1 MKKRFGKNAFTD
13 NIIAK
18 TLISVIV
25 IMAIT
30 FFLVCLLSC
39 DFQVNL
45 FIVIFLLAAATV
57 GICFILDR
65 FLVNPLYKLN
75 KALDLVDFNR
85 DVVDFSEVDMLE
97 ETGFREI
104 KFLIQKYKYLLEV
117 ISERIDRYN
126 KENYKGEHDALTGLY
141 NRTHLDRVKM
151 RYETQKNVFVIFFD
165 VNNLKRMNDQFGH
178 EAGDALLRS
187 AASEL
192 KYWESFGDVYRLGG
206 DEFMVVLVN
215 KRKDFCWNLLNKW
228 YPQVGVLNRVSDGFK
243 CVLAYGVAT
252 GVKDCTFELLVKE
265 ADEAMYN
272 MKVNL
277 KHEFGEELR

>member
-1 MKKRFGKNAFTD
+1 MKKRFGKNALTD

-18 TLISVIV
+18 TLISVIG
-25 IMAIT
+25 IMALA
-30 FFLVCLLSC
+30 FLLTCLLSH
-39 DFQVNL
+39 DFKTNL
-45 FIVIFLLAAATV
+45 FVVLFLLTAATA

-65 FLVNPLYKLN
+65 FLVNPLYKLS
-75 KALDLVDFNR
+75 KSLDLVDFNR

-104 KFLIQKYKYLLEV
+104 KFLIKKYKYLLEV

-187 AASEL
+187 AAREL

-228 YPQVGVLNRVSDGFK
+228 YPQVGMLNRASDGFH

-252 GVKDCTFELLVKE
+252 GVKDCTFDTLVKD
-265 ADEAMYN
+265 ADEAMYD
-272 MKVNL
+272 MKTKL
-277 KHEFGEELR
+277 KKEYGEDMR